1 MKVKLGAYNLNE
13 KSSLVNTN
21 GLKFILNEQVIDEF
35 SKKLPVLI
43 NFGQKCFNIDNA
55 KDTPD
60 PVGILN
66 SIETY
71 KKDNIIIVTG
81 DVEITNDKVYDVHGC
96 LPSFCVRSLAIRNG
110 DTYKVGEIIAWDM
123 EIYEGLS

>member
-13 KSSLVNTN
+13 KGLLVNTN
-21 GLKFILNEQVIDEF
+21 GQKFILSEQVVDEF
-35 SKKLPVLI
+35 SEKLPVLI
-43 NFGQKCFNIDNA
+43 NFGQKCFNVDNA

-66 SIETY
+66 SVETY
-71 KKDNIIIVTG
+71 KKGNIIIVTG

-96 LPSFCVRSLAIRNG
+96 LPSFCIRGLANG
-110 DTYKVGEIIAWDM
+110 DCANYKVTEIISWDV
-123 EIYEGLS
+123 EIYGGLA